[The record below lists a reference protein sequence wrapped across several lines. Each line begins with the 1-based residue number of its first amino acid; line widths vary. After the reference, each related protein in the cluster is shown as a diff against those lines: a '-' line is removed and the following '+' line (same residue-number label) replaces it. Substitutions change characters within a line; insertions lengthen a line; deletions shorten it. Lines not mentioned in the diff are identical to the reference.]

1 MDKIT
6 KIREWL
12 DGDQNYFQ
20 GIELYNNHAY
30 GGRRIFPMQ
39 PTCPQCLNQLKAEL
53 ENILQIAESEASSD
67 LTSDYQE
74 GGAESTVNEEL
85 LAANLDEMPWA
96 EMKSLFAR
104 LELEAP
110 SAKKVDILA
119 ALKAAQLKLQT
130 PQ

>member
-53 ENILQIAESEASSD
+53 ENILQIAEGEVAAKA
-67 LTSDYQE
+67 T
-74 GGAESTVNEEL
+74 ANE
-85 LAANLDEMPWA
+85 PP
-96 EMKSLFAR
+96 R
-104 LELEAP
+104 
-110 SAKKVDILA
+110 
-119 ALKAAQLKLQT
+119 
-130 PQ
+130 